1 MLALRLQGGERG
13 REGRMVVAGL
23 GLERTHRRHECR
35 AQAAGLRRGVQ
46 NKLCDL
52 VISHR
57 DPFPVTRFF
66 GALGGF

>member
-1 MLALRLQGGERG
+1 
-13 REGRMVVAGL
+13 MVVAGL
-23 GLERTHRRHECR
+23 GLESTDRRHECR